1 MIGIVGN
8 AALIIAFISSLA
20 ALVLYFFSANNQNK
34 NLEQIANF
42 LFVVKG
48 SLVFVS
54 IVLLVYLIFTHQF
67 QYYYVYNYTSKDLQ
81 NIYLFAAFY
90 SGQEGSFLLWIF
102 SAFLVGLAVIKWTP
116 ETYRTPVM
124 TFFSLS
130 QVFLLSMVVGLPLVL
145 FDLGASPFR
154 LLADEMADAPVFQSN
169 PDFIPADG
177 SGLNDLLRNPWI
189 MIHPPVVFLGFAMMT
204 IPFAFA
210 LSALWKRR
218 YHEWIYPALPW
229 TLGANLCLLISIFLG
244 GYWAYE
250 TLSFGGYWAWDP
262 VENASLVPWI
272 LGTAG
277 LHTMLIQRKS
287 AMAQKSSILFAIL
300 AYITIVY
307 QTFLTRSGVLE
318 DASVHSFVDL
328 GLYNQLLMFILV
340 TTIVGVGMFLYR
352 YKELPTPGKEAPFIS
367 REFIMFSGAFVMFMT
382 GFVILLGTSTPIIGR
397 ILVENPTPPEQEFYN
412 TWTLP
417 FAVLLAIMTVVAQF
431 LWWKKHDAE
440 SLSSALITPTLL
452 ASVTTIIAI
461 ILVDIDNLAYMVYLF
476 AAIFALFGNGQVMIG
491 LIRRNSKVIGGTV
504 THIGF
509 AILLIGFLGAA
520 YDRPLVDD
528 QTAQYNQAVL
538 AGEVMDDD
546 GYPVSRTIDFVELK
560 KGEPKLIDGRY
571 KVTYKDAVVTSE
583 NRPHEQHYT
592 IKFEDTKGNEGTF
605 YMNPVSYP
613 MLSNSSPGNIDW
625 TVDPEIRT
633 GLLSDIFMYVA
644 GSSLA
649 EREIER
655 LNQQTAQ
662 QSGGQSQGEELDE
675 ITDLGPQGEQE
686 EEDQSHV
693 NIGVGSELEYGN
705 FTIKFDHFINVTPED
720 LPENAIVG
728 VRANLEF
735 IHNDTGDTYTVTPLF
750 AIVEEDGDQYGYSP
764 PEHIEDWD
772 AHVEFANV
780 DPGSEQI
787 ELNIEGIEAGDIAM
801 PDEEWVLLAAERKPL
816 ISIVWLGTFLLMI
829 GFSISIFRRW
839 SDQKKREAREA
850 ELGESLGFEED
861 NRGEVEEYGGYF
873 NGSADHADSENS
885 EKEETDSR
893 IETK

>member
-8 AALIIAFISSLA
+8 TALIIAFISTLA
-20 ALVLYFFSANNQNK
+20 ALVLYYLSAKDNNRNF
-34 NLEQIANF
+34 EQIANF
-42 LFVVKG
+42 LFVLKG
-48 SLVFVS
+48 SLVFIS

-67 QYYYVYNYTSKDLQ
+67 QYYYVYNYTSRDLQ
-81 NIYLFAAFY
+81 DIYLFAAFY

-116 ETYRTPVM
+116 DTYRTPVM

-130 QVFLLSMVVGLPLVL
+130 QIFLLSMVVGLPLGL

-154 LLADEMADAPVFQSN
+154 LLADEMANAPIFQTN
-169 PDFIPADG
+169 PDFVPVDG
-177 SGLNDLLRNPWI
+177 SGLNDLLRSPWI

-210 LSALWKRR
+210 LAALWKRR

-300 AYITIVY
+300 AFVTIVY

-340 TTIVGVGMFLYR
+340 ITVVGLGMFFYR
-352 YKELPTPGKEAPFIS
+352 YKELPTPGNEAPIIS

-382 GFVILLGTSTPIIGR
+382 GFVILLGTSTPILGR
-397 ILVENPTPPEQEFYN
+397 LVVENPTPPEQEFYN

-417 FAVLLAIMTVVAQF
+417 FAVLLAILTVIAQF

-452 ASVTTIIAI
+452 ASITTIIAI
-461 ILVDIDNLAYMVYLF
+461 ILIDLDNLAYMIYLF
-476 AAIFALFGNGQVMIG
+476 AAIFALFGNGQIMLG
-491 LIRRNSKVIGGTV
+491 LIRRNAKTIGGTL

-509 AILLIGFLGAA
+509 AVLLIGFLGAA
-520 YDRPLVDD
+520 YDRPLIDE
-528 QTAQYNQAVL
+528 QAARYNQAVL

-546 GYPVSRTIDFVELK
+546 GYPVTRTIEFVQLN

-571 KVTYKDAVVTSE
+571 KVTFVDAEVTDH
-583 NRPHEQHYT
+583 NRPHEQLYT
-592 IKFEDTKGNEGTF
+592 IRFEDTQGSEGTF
-605 YMNPVSYP
+605 YMQPVSYP

-633 GLLSDIFMYVA
+633 GWLTDIFMYVA

-655 LNQQTAQ
+655 LNEQTAREAGVD
-662 QSGGQSQGEELDE
+662 QSESLAE
-675 ITDLGPQGEQE
+675 IGDLGPEDQE
-686 EEDQSHV
+686 EDEYSRL
-693 NIGVGSELEYGN
+693 NIGVDSEVEYGD
-705 FTIKFDHFINVTPED
+705 FTIRFDHFTNVTPD
-720 LPENAIVG
+720 QLPDNAVVG

-735 IHNDTGDTYTVTPLF
+735 IHRDSGESHTVQPLF
-750 AIVEEDGDQYGYSP
+750 AIIQEEGEQYAFSP
-764 PEHIEDWD
+764 PEHIDAWD
-772 AHVEFANV
+772 AHVEFLNV
-780 DPGSEQI
+780 DPASEQI
-787 ELNIEGIEAGDIAM
+787 ELKLDGIEAAEVAM
-801 PDEEWVLLAAERKPL
+801 PEEEWVLLAAERKPL
-816 ISIVWLGTFLLMI
+816 ISVVWLGTFLLMI

-839 SDQKKREAREA
+839 SDQKKREARER
-850 ELGESLGFEED
+850 EIGEPLGFTED
-861 NRGEVEEYGGYF
+861 TAGEIEDSYNGTPDKPSVESGPEIE
-873 NGSADHADSENS
+873 SES
-885 EKEETDSR
+885 K
-893 IETK
+893 

>member
-8 AALIIAFISSLA
+8 TALIIAFISSLA
-20 ALVLYFFSANNQNK
+20 AIVLYYLSAKDNNRNF
-34 NLEQIANF
+34 EQIANF
-42 LFVVKG
+42 LFILKG
-48 SLVFVS
+48 SLVFIS

-67 QYYYVYNYTSKDLQ
+67 QYYYVYNYTSRDLQ
-81 NIYLFAAFY
+81 DIYLFAAFY

-116 ETYRTPVM
+116 DTYRTPVM

-130 QVFLLSMVVGLPLVL
+130 QVFLLSMVVGLPLGL

-154 LLADEMADAPVFQSN
+154 LLADEMADAPIFQTN
-169 PDFIPADG
+169 PDFVPVDG
-177 SGLNDLLRNPWI
+177 SGLNDLLRSPWI

-210 LSALWKRR
+210 LAALWKRR

-300 AYITIVY
+300 AFVTIVY

-340 TTIVGVGMFLYR
+340 ITLVGLGMFFYR
-352 YKELPTPGKEAPFIS
+352 YKELPSPGNEAPIIS

-397 ILVENPTPPEQEFYN
+397 LVVDNPTPPEQEFYN

-417 FAVLLAIMTVVAQF
+417 FAVLLAILTVIAQF

-452 ASVTTIIAI
+452 ASITTIIAI
-461 ILVDIDNLAYMVYLF
+461 ILIDLDNLAYMIYLF
-476 AAIFALFGNGQVMIG
+476 AAIFALFGNGQIMMG
-491 LIRRNSKVIGGTV
+491 LIRRNAKTIGGTM

-509 AILLIGFLGAA
+509 AVLLIGFLGAA
-520 YDRPLVDD
+520 YDRPMVDE
-528 QTAQYNQAVL
+528 QTTQYNQAVL

-546 GYPVSRTIDFVELK
+546 GYPVTRTIEFVQLN

-571 KVTYKDAVVTSE
+571 KVTFVDAEVTDH
-583 NRPHEQHYT
+583 NRPHEQLYT
-592 IKFEDTKGNEGTF
+592 IRFEDTQGSEGTF
-605 YMNPVSYP
+605 YMQPVSYP

-655 LNQQTAQ
+655 LNEQTAREAGVD
-662 QSGGQSQGEELDE
+662 QSESLSEIGE
-675 ITDLGPQGEQE
+675 LGPEDQE
-686 EEDQSHV
+686 EEDLPRL
-693 NIGVGSELEYGN
+693 NIAVDSEVEYGD
-705 FTIKFDHFINVTPED
+705 FTIRFDHFTNVTPDD
-720 LPENAIVG
+720 LPENAVVG

-735 IHNDTGDTYTVTPLF
+735 VHQDTGESYSVQPLF
-750 AIVEEDGDQYGYSP
+750 AIIEEEGEQYAFTP
-764 PEHIEDWD
+764 PEHIDPWD
-772 AHVEFANV
+772 AHVEFLNV
-780 DPGSEQI
+780 DPASEQI
-787 ELNIEGIEAGDIAM
+787 ELQLDGIEATEVAM
-801 PDEEWVLLAAERKPL
+801 PEEEWVLLAAERKPL
-816 ISIVWLGTFLLMI
+816 ISVVWLGTFLLMI

-839 SDQKKREAREA
+839 ADQKKREARER
-850 ELGESLGFEED
+850 EIGEPLGFTED
-861 NRGEVEEYGGYF
+861 TAGEIEDSYNGTPDSPSVETGPETEI
-873 NGSADHADSENS
+873 DS
-885 EKEETDSR
+885 K
-893 IETK
+893 